1 MLGWFEWDF
10 LHRFRNRY
18 CLLTL
23 LKSFKHPVEGMDL
36 PTAGISKIKFWYS
49 VNNNSPAE
57 ENESVLNLTA
67 VQTNCHSY
75 AKRNVQIY

>member
-1 MLGWFEWDF
+1 
-10 LHRFRNRY
+10 
-18 CLLTL
+18 
-23 LKSFKHPVEGMDL
+23 MDL